1 MISTNLITFEI
12 SFQNN
17 GNETFIFNVSND
29 SLNALTNVLSGRK
42 LYINK
47 IKEYDRTKSA
57 FKRCALKRLIECTDY
72 NTELNLIL
80 TNKK

>member
-1 MISTNLITFEI
+1 MVSTNLITFEI

-29 SLNALTNVLSGRK
+29 SLNALTNILRGRK

-47 IKEYDRTKSA
+47 VKEYNRTKSA
-57 FKRCALKRLIECTDY
+57 FQRCTLKRLIECTDY

>member
-1 MISTNLITFEI
+1 MVSTNLITFEI

-29 SLNALTNVLSGRK
+29 SLNALTNVLRGRK

-47 IKEYDRTKSA
+47 VKEYNRAKST
-57 FKRCALKRLIECTDY
+57 FQRCTLQRLIDCTDY

>member
-29 SLNALTNVLSGRK
+29 SLNALTNVLRGRK

-47 IKEYDRTKSA
+47 VKEYNRTKST
-57 FKRCALKRLIECTDY
+57 FQRSTLKRLIECTDY

-80 TNKK
+80 TNKN

>member
-1 MISTNLITFEI
+1 MVSTNLITFEI

-29 SLNALTNVLSGRK
+29 SLNALTNVLRGRK

-47 IKEYDRTKSA
+47 VKEYNRTKSA
-57 FKRCALKRLIECTDY
+57 FQRCTLERLIECTDY